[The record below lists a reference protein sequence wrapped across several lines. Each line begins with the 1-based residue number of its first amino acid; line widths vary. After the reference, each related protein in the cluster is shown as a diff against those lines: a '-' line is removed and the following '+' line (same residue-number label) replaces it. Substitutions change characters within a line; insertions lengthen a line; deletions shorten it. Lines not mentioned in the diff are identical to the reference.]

1 MGAVVVVDAVV
12 DVLLGR
18 GGDHGRH
25 AGDMTDLPVLVGA
38 AHGTRNPEGTATTRA
53 LLGAV
58 RAARPELDVLECYVD
73 VCEPTPAQVL
83 AELDRPA
90 VLVPLLLSPGYHVGV
105 DLPRA
110 ARGAPVPVVVG
121 EPLGPAEALVDVLVQ
136 RLDEACTAAW
146 LTVDDLG
153 EVVLA
158 AAGTSRADGTA
169 AVEQVAVRLQDRLGR
184 RVRPGYA
191 SAAQPP
197 TETAV
202 AEARALKPAAGRA
215 GELPARARTVSR
227 RAARSGA
234 DVVADP
240 LALPRSI
247 PAPLVDLVLARY
259 AAAAHGFA
267 GAPAL

>member
-1 MGAVVVVDAVV
+1 
-12 DVLLGR
+12 
-18 GGDHGRH
+18 
-25 AGDMTDLPVLVGA
+25 MTALPVLVGA

-53 LLGAV
+53 LLDAV
-58 RAARPELDVLECYVD
+58 RAARPELDVRECYVD

-83 AELDRPA
+83 AELDRSA

-121 EPLGPAEALVDVLVQ
+121 EPLGPAEALVGVLVQ
-136 RLDEACTAAW
+136 RLDEACTAAG

-153 EVVLA
+153 PVVLA
-158 AAGTSRADGTA
+158 AAGTSRAEGTA
-169 AVEQVAVRLQDRLGR
+169 AVEQVAARLEKRLGR
-184 RVRPGYA
+184 PVRPGYA

-202 AEARALKPAAGRA
+202 AEARVLEPGRPVGLA
-215 GELPARARTVSR
+215 SYLLAPGLFSR

-259 AAAAHGFA
+259 NTAAHGFA
-267 GAPAL
+267 GASAL